1 MQPHPMKEKATGL
14 PVVTLPIVIFT
25 DDTSG
30 NRSKKWNKFEWWGF
44 ILGGLPQRESRKPS
58 NIHFISCSNTVPLLE
73 MAEPIVQQLQMAEE
87 GFESYDYFLDRT
99 VYLTAPILVVT
110 ADNVRHSELLNH
122 MGSKANK
129 FCRMCMVCMYVYS
142 ILCYIS

>member
-1 MQPHPMKEKATGL
+1 
-14 PVVTLPIVIFT
+14 
-25 DDTSG
+25 
-30 NRSKKWNKFEWWGF
+30 
-44 ILGGLPQRESRKPS
+44 
-58 NIHFISCSNTVPLLE
+58 

-99 VYLTAPILVVT
+99 VYVTVPILVVT

-129 FCRMCMVCMYVYS
+129 FCQMCMTDIQVCLLEIAVLKHYLA
-142 ILCYIS
+142 IR